1 MTKHKK
7 LLKRGAWGALV
18 FSLLIFVFAFLS
30 IPDTHAQGGSNPAPP
45 PAPVQGTPPNSSSQ
59 TPAAGD
65 PQQTGDK
72 DDGTTCA
79 IEKVGWILCP
89 LMETAAK
96 ISDSMFDVLANN
108 FLRTDTALI
117 SDQNNGTKA
126 AWDIARNLANV
137 MFIAAFIIIIL
148 SQVTG
153 QGLTNYGI
161 KRMLPRLIIAAIAV
175 NVSYYI
181 CQLAVDI
188 TNIMGYEIQN
198 ALEGIADE
206 LGPSIFGQAA
216 QYNSTF
222 ETGSDTS
229 QGILTVI
236 VVAALAAAAVV
247 WFIIGPALAVI
258 TAVII
263 TVLAIL
269 VILMLR
275 KALIVLLIVV
285 SPIAFVMYL
294 LPNTEKFFNKWM
306 KMFGQLL
313 MVFPV
318 VGLLF
323 GAGQLASTIILVAG
337 AAQAPP
343 TTDVQ
348 NCDPNNPQSQGNQ
361 ANTQNNADPG
371 NRTGYTG
378 TCDGYVSISGS
389 RDPKNTKHL
398 SAVPW
403 TLGLTATGVAIA
415 PLMAVY
421 AVLKGALSAAGAIGG
436 WINTNASRMS
446 RGGGNLAGKLDK
458 RRQATT
464 QAAWQRAQARAMERD
479 GRTQRA
485 SLMGTIG
492 RRRVNRA
499 DRLARSKSD
508 LDNQEARYLE
518 RSGVDTRGLS
528 DEGRRRAAAQEQATR
543 NKREAEEA
551 QERQE
556 QFKNMLRQTMGVSDD
571 QGNLEDFDKIGR
583 ALEDAIV
590 NGDRAGVRA
599 ATALLATMGSPGK
612 GRIRQAMDT
621 YGASNNTGAQ
631 DFRSYIT
638 NELSSLK
645 ASDADVYAAASDG
658 QARGLAH
665 HSTQASTFA
674 NLTDEEL
681 SKQTT
686 AALSTTGAASALGA
700 NVTIVDAEG
709 NRHTSTRAAKV
720 IASPAGNN
728 VKGNNQTI
736 YSRYIP

>member
-45 PAPVQGTPPNSSSQ
+45 PAPVQGTPPNPSSQ

-65 PQQTGDK
+65 PQQTGDE

-108 FLRTDTALI
+108 FLRTDPALI

-348 NCDPNNPQSQGNQ
+348 NCDPNNPQGQGNQ
-361 ANTQNNADPG
+361 ANTQNNANPG
-371 NRTGYTG
+371 NQTGYTG

-389 RDPKNTKHL
+389 RDPNNTKHL

-436 WINTNASRMS
+436 WINTNASRMG

-464 QAAWQRAQARAMERD
+464 QAAWQRTQARALENRST
-479 GRTQRA
+479 GV
-485 SLMGTIG
+485 IG
-492 RRRVNRA
+492 GIA
-499 DRLARSKSD
+499 
-508 LDNQEARYLE
+508 
-518 RSGVDTRGLS
+518 
-528 DEGRRRAAAQEQATR
+528 RRRARRNERLGRSKADVEREEQQYITRVLGNEDARTAITQGLTQAGQSRAASDAI
-543 NKREAEEA
+543 A
-551 QERQE
+551 QEREREVKERAAAHTEVDNLTVGTRGVDWDTGGQAGAQAQE
-556 QFKNMLRQTMGVSDD
+556 LIAE
-571 QGNLEDFDKIGR
+571 GNFDSPHLAALLEHLGKTNQQAFMNLASQLGGHGASAATR
-583 ALEDAIV
+583 AA
-590 NGDRAGVRA
+590 AGVMAETGLYGGGQVADMQHGRMA
-599 ATALLATMGSPGK
+599 ANTNLLDMARTNVEGGALSPAELAKM
-612 GRIRQAMDT
+612 
-621 YGASNNTGAQ
+621 SNDKLRT
-631 DFRSYIT
+631 
-638 NELSSLK
+638 L
-645 ASDADVYAAASDG
+645 
-658 QARGLAH
+658 
-665 HSTQASTFA
+665 
-674 NLTDEEL
+674 DEVIA
-681 SKQTT
+681 TT
-686 AALSTTGAASALGA
+686 AAARNSVVTARDRLSADQENNLGGDKMARLA
-700 NVTIVDAEG
+700 NFG
-709 NRHTSTRAAKV
+709 PGRLGR
-720 IASPAGNN
+720 
-728 VKGNNQTI
+728 
-736 YSRYIP
+736 